1 MSEDIH
7 GQTRMFSEAEVSFSY
22 DDLPPEP
29 LTNVGQNP
37 VWTDNK
43 ARFIML
49 YLRYFVYITHHGTYI
64 DGFAGPQARN
74 ARLTHGQRNW
84 SLASKP
90 RCRCHDA

>member
-49 YLRYFVYITHHGTYI
+49 YLRYLLRLHHASWHLHRGLL
-64 DGFAGPQARN
+64 ARD
-74 ARLTHGQRNW
+74 QF
-84 SLASKP
+84 
-90 RCRCHDA
+90 RCP